1 MKRPTDL
8 PDFSEPPVTEVYL
21 SLQFEPIKALKPP
34 YLGLFWAKLE
44 KDFPVIEERPPIMPV
59 TEDFGQPKPPR
70 ISLNVVQPDQPI
82 EETSR
87 FWFLKSDGTELVQIQ
102 QDRFIH
108 NWRKTVDT
116 DVYPRYEQIR
126 ETYRSGLE
134 QFMSFLSSRKI
145 GSIVPTQCEV
155 VYVNHIVPSTDTGW
169 SNLGEIG
176 HVLSTWKS
184 EYSDVF
190 LGNPEDVFLNA
201 RYRIFQHSSPIGR
214 LHVNVQPAV
223 RAADQRPMLVMT
235 LTARG
240 ILPEGDRDR
249 VFGFF
254 DIGREW
260 IVRAFAS
267 STTPEMHRVWK
278 RQT

>member
-1 MKRPTDL
+1 MPE
-8 PDFSEPPVTEVYL
+8 FSEPPVTEVYL

-176 HVLSTWKS
+176 HVLSTWRS

-190 LGNPEDVFLNA
+190 LGNPEDVFLKA
-201 RYRIFQHSSPIGR
+201 RYRIFQNSSPIGR

-223 RAADQRPMLVMT
+223 RVADQRPMLVMT